1 MPIVLGVLGA
11 IGVIFPPRSL
21 EAELEEYERADPTR
35 TDVLAWSAAAWLA
48 SLSLLRALEAV
59 LFAWLIVVVLF
70 RFRAS
75 LRVLRAAFWTP
86 PFLLVFAYLVW
97 TAIATLAY
105 GRDNMWELT
114 IPERRF
120 LIPLLLVPVL
130 HRWRLLLLGLIAGGA
145 LEVAIMMV
153 RAALRS
159 SVWPELSTNLVDG
172 TQWTLVVLVAAGTFA
187 MFVARGRVR
196 MVGGILAGLALV
208 FQGALTQRAP
218 FVGSLAA
225 VVAVAVIGWQFFS
238 RRTRLVVGFGA
249 PLLLGLAVG
258 VSALSGGVATKGL
271 TAIRESSVVWDPH
284 RAPTVYQ
291 QLNEY
296 SSQRIELWRWT
307 AHAIGDAPVLGHG
320 RKAWRTEVDRLI
332 DAAPAEVRA
341 ERGATVVR
349 WAREIGYS
357 HNTILDV
364 LFESGFVGAGLLL
377 ATVILGLRGAFRRL
391 REEPIAV
398 ILLAAFF
405 GLCLAAQFEFVFAR
419 SIQGATLISVAVLT
433 LVPRPS
439 AAQWERSGLGR
450 SDAWISKLFAV

>member
-105 GRDNMWELT
+105 GRENMWELT

-249 PLLLGLAVG
+249 PLLLGMAVG
-258 VSALSGGVATKGL
+258 VSGRHMRSAMRHCSGMVARRGVRKWIDSSTLRQRKFVRNGAPPSCDGPARSGTRITRSLTSSSNRGL
-271 TAIRESSVVWDPH
+271 LV
-284 RAPTVYQ
+284 Q
-291 QLNEY
+291 GY
-296 SSQRIELWRWT
+296 SSRRSSLGSEV
-307 AHAIGDAPVLGHG
+307 HSGDC
-320 RKAWRTEVDRLI
+320 
-332 DAAPAEVRA
+332 
-341 ERGATVVR
+341 
-349 WAREIGYS
+349 ARNQS
-357 HNTILDV
+357 
-364 LFESGFVGAGLLL
+364 
-377 ATVILGLRGAFRRL
+377 R
-391 REEPIAV
+391 
-398 ILLAAFF
+398 
-405 GLCLAAQFEFVFAR
+405 
-419 SIQGATLISVAVLT
+419 
-433 LVPRPS
+433 
-439 AAQWERSGLGR
+439 
-450 SDAWISKLFAV
+450 